1 MTREAKVIAL
11 FVLAIVL
18 ACGLVLANKEN
29 ETLVGLAHAK
39 ITLAQAV
46 DAAERSVGG
55 RATSAELEVER
66 DKVIFRIAV
75 ATSNRKIVEVVVD
88 AVDGTVRTRGERTE
102 PASPVFATREL
113 QLPPPPGR

>member
-18 ACGLVLANKEN
+18 TCGLTLANKEN

-46 DAAERSVGG
+46 DAAESSAGG

-66 DKVIFRIAV
+66 DKVLFRIAV
-75 ATSNRKIVEVVVD
+75 ATSNRQIVEVVVD
-88 AVDGTVRTRGERTE
+88 AVDGTVRPRGGRADL
-102 PASPVFATREL
+102 ASPVIATREL
-113 QLPPPPGR
+113 QLPPPFGR

>member
-18 ACGLVLANKEN
+18 ACGLALANKEN
-29 ETLVGLAHAK
+29 ETLVGLAHAR

-46 DAAERSVGG
+46 DAAERSAGG

-66 DKVIFRIAV
+66 GKVVFRIAV
-75 ATSNRKIVEVVVD
+75 ATSKRRIVEVVVD
-88 AVDGTVRTRGERTE
+88 AVDGTVRSRGGRPEA
-102 PASPVFATREL
+102 ASPVFATREL